1 MDWSNYE
8 VEGQISIF
16 DLLQTEN
23 DEFNPLEA
31 LALHGSGF
39 SGGMK
44 RIYVYFMQ
52 NHSLKEKAIFLKNE
66 YGIGGFGRAYEKPCH
81 IRTMQTFGSKKYDIT
96 FEYYNENVN
105 LIESGCSWEDL
116 AKTITG
122 MIAKGKYKF
131 KED

>member
-1 MDWSNYE
+1 MDWSDYE

-16 DLLQTEN
+16 DLLQAEN
-23 DEFNPLEA
+23 EEFNPLEA

-52 NHSLKEKAIFLKNE
+52 NHSLKDKAIFLKNE
-66 YGIGGFGRAYEKPCH
+66 YGIGGFGSPVKKPCVIH
-81 IRTMQTFGSKKYDIT
+81 DMSTCSSGKDIEFSYYDKDMNDIHT
-96 FEYYNENVN
+96 
-105 LIESGCSWEDL
+105 SCTWEEL
-116 AKTITG
+116 AKTITN
-122 MIAKGKYKF
+122 MIFKGKYKF